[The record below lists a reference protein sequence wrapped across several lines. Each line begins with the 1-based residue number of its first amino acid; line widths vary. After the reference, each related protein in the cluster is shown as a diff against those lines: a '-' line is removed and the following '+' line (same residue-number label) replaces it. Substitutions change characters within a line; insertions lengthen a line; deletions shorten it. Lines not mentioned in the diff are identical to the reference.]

1 MKKVLFVCVNNAR
14 RSQMAT
20 IIFNHFAKKAK
31 AESAG
36 LLPASEVD
44 KRVIT
49 VLQEIKIKPSQ
60 ELLPRQFTEEMI
72 KEADL
77 VISFGCLDQ
86 KLIPPAKFREWQIEP
101 PLNLD
106 DFRQLRDRLIKK
118 VKELIAENNF

>member
-14 RSQMAT
+14 RSQMAA

-36 LLPASEVD
+36 LFPTSEID
-44 KRVIT
+44 KRVIA
-49 VLQEIKIKPSQ
+49 VLQEIKIKPPQ
-60 ELLPRQFTEEMI
+60 KLLPRQLTEEML

-86 KLIPPAKFREWQIEP
+86 KLISPAKFREWQIEP
-101 PLNLD
+101 PLTFE
-106 DFRQLRDRLIKK
+106 DFRQLRDRLIEK